1 MDFNLHEHQLYHQ
14 SGLFQNLI
22 NSFSLKNNIMNKPI
36 FTSLLLVLL
45 LNISCKN
52 QTPAEEI
59 KQSFVLSDKML
70 ETTKTA
76 IAENK
81 MLQNELTFH
90 GKITTDNNK
99 FIEIFPIVGGS
110 VTKVYVELGDYVKKG
125 QLLATIKSTEV
136 ASFEKE
142 LEDAKSD
149 VLVAKN
155 NLKVAQELFDG
166 KLSTNSE
173 VIHAKSELEKAQ
185 SQLNRIQETYKIYN
199 IKGSS
204 TFEVRSPL
212 DGFIIQKNI
221 NQDMLLRNDKSD
233 NIFDIAEIDD
243 VWAIA
248 NVNESDI
255 NQVKLGIDASVTTLS
270 YPDKKFHGKVDKIF
284 NIIDPETKAMK
295 VRIKLSNPNFLLKP
309 EMRASIKLSYDEN
322 TSMIAIPS
330 EAVIFD
336 KSKNFVMIFKDR
348 NNIETRQVEVYRQ
361 LSNVTF
367 ISSGLNEGEKV
378 ITENQILI
386 YDALN
391 N

>member
-1 MDFNLHEHQLYHQ
+1 
-14 SGLFQNLI
+14 
-22 NSFSLKNNIMNKPI
+22 MNKPI
-36 FTSLLLVLL
+36 LTSLLLVLL
-45 LNISCKN
+45 LNVSCKN

-59 KQSFVLSDKML
+59 KQTFVLSDKML

-76 IAENK
+76 VAENK
-81 MLQNELTFH
+81 TLQNELTFH

-110 VTKVYVELGDYVKKG
+110 VNKVYVELGDYVKKG

-136 ASFEKE
+136 AGFEKE

-155 NLKVAQELFDG
+155 SLKVAQELFDG

-173 VIHAKSELEKAQ
+173 VIHAKSDLEKAQ
-185 SQLNRIQETYKIYN
+185 AQLNRIQETYKIYN
-199 IKGSS
+199 IKNGS
-204 TFEVRSPL
+204 TFEIRSPL

-309 EMRASIKLSYDEN
+309 EMRASIKLSYNEN

-336 KSKNFVMIFKDR
+336 KSKNFVMVFKDR

-367 ISSGLNEGEKV
+367 ISSGLKEGEKV